1 MAKPSSIYLTLPIDY
16 PEKKRERL
24 LRRYG
29 IKPGNISRTWEGDG
43 FVLYLLKRGLVPKVP
58 PEWLP
63 GERRQRIR
71 RIHEYIEE
79 YRQLIEL
86 ERDAERRSRIE
97 ELKRFSGKEL
107 ESFGRAILGLRGR
120 RAGRLFDLHLV
131 RYGRDRRIETE
142 ISSGDI
148 VLVSRGEPLK
158 SDLSATVMGVG
169 RNHIELAFTQV
180 PPKWAL
186 KEGVRVDLFVNDVT
200 FKRMENNLESMRHLP
215 DPYRRIRDIVLE
227 LEPCGPAPMAKTGEP
242 EGLNEPQLEALRRS
256 LGMEDLFLI
265 HGPPGTGKTT
275 TLTQVI
281 RAHVSQGRRV
291 LAAADSNVAV
301 DNLLDKLAR
310 EGDLRLIRVGHPARI
325 DSSLERFSLMRQL
338 LEAPEYQEIQ
348 ELQRQAEA
356 AARERGRYSKPTPA
370 RLRGMSRERVLKLA
384 KEERSFRGVSVE
396 TIRSMARWIEED
408 RKTEEAFERLRSL
421 ESATIRRLLEEAEV
435 VLATNS
441 MVGSEALE
449 GMTFD
454 LAVVDEGSQQIE
466 PSTLLPL
473 LRAPRGVLAGDHR
486 QLPPTV
492 LSDLEILKRS
502 LFERLISRKLAPA
515 TMLRVQYRMH
525 ETIMD
530 FPNKLMYDGELIA
543 HSSVAR
549 RTLPVERSP
558 EDPVLD
564 PSFPVVFADTS
575 ALVAPERLPERST
588 SYENPTE
595 AAHLLRWVAELVAC
609 GIAPAQIGIITP
621 YLAQVKLLRR
631 LLEEFPDVEVKSVDG
646 FQGREKE
653 VILISFV
660 RSNLARSVGFVSDPR
675 RLNVAMTRARSKLL
689 MIGDRSTLEPN
700 EPFGKLFEWLE
711 GRGDAKILKLGTSE

>member
-1 MAKPSSIYLTLPIDY
+1 MAKPAASFLLLPVEL
-16 PEKKRERL
+16 PSEKRQRL
-24 LRRYG
+24 LQRYG
-29 IKPGNISRTWEGDG
+29 IKPGHIAKSWEADG
-43 FVLYLLKRGLVPKVP
+43 AVLYLLKRGLVPKVP
-58 PEWLP
+58 AEWIP
-63 GERRQRIR
+63 DERRRHRIR

-97 ELKRFSGKEL
+97 EIRKFSGREL
-107 ESFGRAILGLRGR
+107 EGFGRAILGLRGR
-120 RAGRLFDLHLV
+120 RAGTLFDLHLV

-158 SDLSATVMGVG
+158 SDLSATIMGLG
-169 RNHIELAFTQV
+169 RNYIELAFSQP

-186 KEGVRVDLFVNDVT
+186 KETVRVDLFVNDVT
-200 FKRMENNLESMRHLP
+200 FKRMESNLETMRHLEE
-215 DPYRRIRDIVLE
+215 PYRRIRDILLE
-227 LEPCGPAPMAKTGEP
+227 LEPCGPAPEAECQGD
-242 EGLNEPQLEALRRS
+242 EGLNETQLEALRRS

-275 TLTQVI
+275 TLTRVI
-281 RAHVSQGRRV
+281 RGHVEAGKRI
-291 LAAADSNVAV
+291 LATADSNVAV
-301 DNLLDKLAR
+301 DNLLEKLA
-310 EGDLRLIRVGHPARI
+310 EGGDLRLVRIGHPARI
-325 DSSLERFSLMRQL
+325 DSRLERFSLMRQL
-338 LEAPEYQEIQ
+338 MEAAEYPEIQ
-348 ELQRQAEA
+348 RLQREAEA
-356 AARERGRYSKPTPA
+356 AAQERARHSKPTPA
-370 RLRGMSRERVLKLA
+370 RLRGMNRGRVLKLA
-384 KEERSFRGVSVE
+384 KEGRSYRGVSLE

-408 RKTEEAFERLRSL
+408 RKTKAAFQRLRDL
-421 ESATIRRLLEEAEV
+421 EQATIRRLLEEADV
-435 VLATNS
+435 VLSTNA
-441 MVGSEALE
+441 MVGSEAME

-473 LRAPRGVLAGDHR
+473 LRAPKGVLAGDHR

-502 LFERLISRKLAPA
+502 LFERLMSRQLVPS

-530 FPNKLMYDGELIA
+530 FPNRLLYDGALIA
-543 HSSVAR
+543 HPSVAR
-549 RTLPVERSP
+549 RTLPVKGRPGSP
-558 EDPVLD
+558 LLAPEL
-564 PSFPVVFADTS
+564 PVVFADTS
-575 ALVAPERLPERST
+575 DLEAAECLPERST

-595 AAHLLRWVAELVAC
+595 ANYLLQWVAELVAA
-609 GIAPAQIGIITP
+609 GIPAEQIGIITP

-631 LLEEFPDVEVKSVDG
+631 LLEEFPALEVKSVDG

-653 VILISFV
+653 VILISFS
-660 RSNLARSVGFVSDPR
+660 RSNLARSIGFVSDPR
-675 RLNVAMTRARSKLL
+675 RLNVAMTRARSKLV

-700 EPFGKLFEWLE
+700 EPFSSLFLWLE
-711 GRGDAKILKLGTSE
+711 ERKDAEVVKLSSE